1 MRKLQKSPTFVD
13 ETLDMLR
20 MMQQEEFDNNP
31 ELELLEGDNSEDF
44 SKVDSV
50 YPNAE
55 VRVEKA
61 QYSTMHLKRLVEERK
76 ELVIDPDFQR
86 NDVWS
91 PKQSAELVESILM
104 GIPIPTIYLFEMK
117 DGSKQVV
124 DGRQRISA
132 ILNFL
137 NNKFSLKDLKILPQ
151 CNGKNFSE
159 LDSKMQGIFED
170 YQLFFYIIQP
180 PTPERVKYDIFDR
193 VNRGGTRL
201 TNQEMRNA
209 LYRGRSTVLLKELA
223 TSPAFLDA
231 TGKGISSKRMK
242 DQHVIL
248 RSLAFYLLKK
258 KQDAVIQENG
268 EAIDYKS
275 DMDDFLA
282 KTMIF
287 LNEKASKGLLDECR
301 HAFITAMGNCLQV
314 LGRDAFRFDS
324 ESGNRR
330 PINMPLFEVLM
341 YIFSDNQLMGNIE
354 YTKAKVENFKKTFD
368 HQQMFSGNVD
378 STVNLNERYE
388 LAEKLVKQ
396 ISYDIQTDHK

>member
-1 MRKLQKSPTFVD
+1 
-13 ETLDMLR
+13 
-20 MMQQEEFDNNP
+20 MQQEEFDNN
-31 ELELLEGDNSEDF
+31 LDIDLLEGENSDNTGDVE
-44 SKVDSV
+44 SV

-76 ELVIDPDFQR
+76 ELIIAPDFQR

-91 PKQSAELVESILM
+91 AKQSAELVESILM

-117 DGSKQVV
+117 DGTKQVV

-151 CNGKNFSE
+151 CNGKKFSE

-170 YQLFFYIIQP
+170 YQLSFYIIQP

-209 LYRGRSTVLLKELA
+209 LYKGRSTVMLKELA
-223 TSPAFLDA
+223 ASTVFLNA
-231 TGKGISSKRMK
+231 TGGGISSKRMK
-242 DQHVIL
+242 DQYIIL
-248 RSLAFYLLKK
+248 RSIAFYLLKK
-258 KQDAVIQENG
+258 KQDKVLEENG
-268 EAIDYKS
+268 ESIEYKS

-287 LNEKASKGLLDECR
+287 LNEKASKNLLEDCKKTFCR
-301 HAFITAMGNCLQV
+301 AMDNCFQV

-341 YIFSDNQLMGNIE
+341 YVFSDNRLMEDVN
-354 YTKAKVENFKKTFD
+354 YTKKELENFKRKFD

-378 STVNLNERYE
+378 STIILNERYD
-388 LAEKLVKQ
+388 LAEKLIKQ
-396 ISYDIQTDHK
+396 INDAIKTIHN

>member
-1 MRKLQKSPTFVD
+1 
-13 ETLDMLR
+13 
-20 MMQQEEFDNNP
+20 MQQEEFDNN
-31 ELELLEGDNSEDF
+31 LDMDLLEGENSDNTGDVE
-44 SKVDSV
+44 SV

-76 ELVIDPDFQR
+76 ELVIAPDFQR

-91 PKQSAELVESILM
+91 AKQSAELVESILM

-117 DGSKQVV
+117 DGTKQVV

-151 CNGKNFSE
+151 CNGKKFSE
-159 LDSKMQGIFED
+159 LDSKMQGIFEG
-170 YQLFFYIIQP
+170 YQLSFYIIQP

-209 LYRGRSTVLLKELA
+209 LYKGRSTVMLKELA
-223 TSPAFLDA
+223 ASPVFLNA
-231 TGKGISSKRMK
+231 TGGGISSKRMK
-242 DQHVIL
+242 DQYIIL
-248 RSLAFYLLKK
+248 RSIAFYLLKK
-258 KQDAVIQENG
+258 KQDKVLEENG
-268 EAIDYKS
+268 ESIEYKS

-287 LNEKASKGLLDECR
+287 LNEKASKNLLEDCKKTFCR
-301 HAFITAMGNCLQV
+301 AMDNCFQV

-341 YIFSDNQLMGNIE
+341 YVFSDNRLME
-354 YTKAKVENFKKTFD
+354 DVDYTKKELENFKRKFD

-378 STVNLNERYE
+378 STIILNERYD
-388 LAEKLVKQ
+388 LAEKLIKQ
-396 ISYDIQTDHK
+396 INDAIKTIHN

>member
-1 MRKLQKSPTFVD
+1 MQK
-13 ETLDMLR
+13 
-20 MMQQEEFDNNP
+20 EEFDNNT
-31 ELELLEGDNSEDF
+31 EADFLEGETTDIGGLE
-44 SKVDSV
+44 SV

-91 PKQSAELVESILM
+91 AKQSAELVESILM

-117 DGSKQVV
+117 DGTKQVV

-151 CNGKNFSE
+151 CNGKTFSE
-159 LDSKMQGIFED
+159 LDFKMQGIFED
-170 YQLFFYIIQP
+170 YQLSFYIIQP

-209 LYRGRSTVLLKELA
+209 LYKGHSTVMLKDLA
-223 TSPAFLDA
+223 ASSVFLNA
-231 TGKGISSKRMK
+231 TGRGISSKRMK
-242 DQHVIL
+242 DQYVIL
-248 RSLAFYLLKK
+248 RSIAFYLLKK
-258 KQDAVIQENG
+258 KQHEVLEQNG
-268 EAIDYKS
+268 ETIEYKS
-275 DMDDFLA
+275 DIDDFLA

-287 LNEKASKGLLDECR
+287 LNEKASKELLEDCKNTFYR
-301 HAFITAMGNCLQV
+301 AMDNCYNV

-341 YIFSDNQLMGNIE
+341 YVFSDNKLME
-354 YTKAKVENFKKTFD
+354 DVDYTKKEAENFKRKFD

-378 STVNLNERYE
+378 STTNLNDRYD
-388 LAEKLVKQ
+388 LAEELIKQ
-396 ISYDIQTDHK
+396 ISDAIKTNNK

>member
-1 MRKLQKSPTFVD
+1 
-13 ETLDMLR
+13 
-20 MMQQEEFDNNP
+20 MQQEEFDNN
-31 ELELLEGDNSEDF
+31 LDIDLLEGENSDNTGDVE
-44 SKVDSV
+44 SV

-76 ELVIDPDFQR
+76 ELIIAPDFQR

-91 PKQSAELVESILM
+91 AKQSAELVESILM

-117 DGSKQVV
+117 DGTKQVV

-151 CNGKNFSE
+151 CNGKKFSE

-170 YQLFFYIIQP
+170 YQLSFYIIQP

-209 LYRGRSTVLLKELA
+209 LYKGRSTVMLKELA
-223 TSPAFLDA
+223 ASTVFLNA
-231 TGKGISSKRMK
+231 TGGGISSKRMK
-242 DQHVIL
+242 DQYIIL
-248 RSLAFYLLKK
+248 RSIAFYLLKK
-258 KQDAVIQENG
+258 KQDKVLEENG
-268 EAIDYKS
+268 ESIEYKS

-287 LNEKASKGLLDECR
+287 LNEKASKNLLEDCKNTFCR
-301 HAFITAMGNCLQV
+301 AMDNCFQV

-341 YIFSDNQLMGNIE
+341 YVFSDNRLME
-354 YTKAKVENFKKTFD
+354 DVDYTKKELENFKRKFD

-378 STVNLNERYE
+378 STIILNERYD
-388 LAEKLVKQ
+388 LAEKLIKQ
-396 ISYDIQTDHK
+396 INDAIKTIHN

>member
-1 MRKLQKSPTFVD
+1 
-13 ETLDMLR
+13 
-20 MMQQEEFDNNP
+20 MQQEEFYNSLDG
-31 ELELLEGDNSEDF
+31 ELLEGENLEESNDVGSI
-44 SKVDSV
+44 

-76 ELVIDPDFQR
+76 ELIIDPDFQR
-86 NDVWS
+86 NEVWNS
-91 PKQSAELVESILM
+91 KQSAELVESILM

-117 DGSKQVV
+117 DGTKQVV

-137 NNKFSLKDLKILPQ
+137 NNKLGLKDLKILPQ
-151 CNGKNFSE
+151 CNGKRFSG

-170 YQLFFYIIQP
+170 YQLSFYIIQP

-209 LYRGRSTVLLKELA
+209 LYKGRSTVLLKELA
-223 TSPAFLDA
+223 SSPSFLDA
-231 TGKGISSKRMK
+231 TGRGISNKRMK
-242 DQHVIL
+242 DQYIIL
-248 RSLAFYLLKK
+248 RSIAFYLLKK
-258 KQDAVIQENG
+258 KQKIVIKENK
-268 EAIDYKS
+268 ESIEYKS
-275 DMDDFLA
+275 DIDDFLA

-287 LNEKASKGLLDECR
+287 LNEKASKKLLDDCKS
-301 HAFITAMGNCLQV
+301 AFYTAMNNCFLV

-324 ESGNRR
+324 DSGNRR
-330 PINMPLFEVLM
+330 PINMPLFEILM
-341 YIFSDNQLMGNIE
+341 YIFSDDQLIDNIE
-354 YTKAKVENFKKTFD
+354 YTKQEVENFKRKFD

-378 STVNLNERYE
+378 STVNLNERYD
-388 LAEKLVKQ
+388 LAEKLIKQ
-396 ISYDIQTDHK
+396 IKQIKNDIKIINS

>member
-1 MRKLQKSPTFVD
+1 
-13 ETLDMLR
+13 
-20 MMQQEEFDNNP
+20 MQQEEFDNSP
-31 ELELLEGDNSEDF
+31 DIDLLEGETSGNADD
-44 SKVDSV
+44 VGSV

-61 QYSTMHLKRLVEERK
+61 QYSTMHLKRLVEGRK

-91 PKQSAELVESILM
+91 VKQSAELVESILM

-117 DGSKQVV
+117 DGTKQVV

-151 CNGKNFSE
+151 CNGKKFSE

-170 YQLFFYIIQP
+170 YQLSFYIIQP

-209 LYRGRSTVLLKELA
+209 LYKGRSTVLLKELA
-223 TSPAFLDA
+223 TSSEFLNA

-242 DQHVIL
+242 DQYIIL
-248 RSLAFYLLKK
+248 RSIAFYLLKK
-258 KQDAVIQENG
+258 KQAKVFEENG
-268 EAIDYKS
+268 ESIEYKS

-287 LNEKASKGLLDECR
+287 LNEKASKKLLDDCKNTFYR
-301 HAFITAMGNCLQV
+301 AMDNCYNV
-314 LGRDAFRFDS
+314 LGVDAFRFDS

-341 YIFSDNQLMGNIE
+341 YVFSDNVLMIDVN
-354 YTKAKVENFKKTFD
+354 YTKEKVENFKRTFD

-378 STVNLNERYE
+378 STINLNERYD
-388 LAEKLVKQ
+388 LAEKLIKQ
-396 ISYDIQTDHK
+396 ISNAIKTNHI

>member
-1 MRKLQKSPTFVD
+1 
-13 ETLDMLR
+13 ML
-20 MMQQEEFDNNP
+20 QEEFDNNSDVD
-31 ELELLEGDNSEDF
+31 LLEGETSGNAGDVE
-44 SKVDSV
+44 SV

-91 PKQSAELVESILM
+91 AKQSAELVESILM

-117 DGSKQVV
+117 NGTKQVV

-137 NNKFSLKDLKILPQ
+137 NNKFCLKDLKILPQ
-151 CNGKNFSE
+151 CNGKTFSD
-159 LDSKMQGIFED
+159 LDFKMQGIFED
-170 YQLFFYIIQP
+170 YQLSFYIIQP

-209 LYRGRSTVLLKELA
+209 LYKGRSTVMLRELA
-223 TSPAFLDA
+223 VSLEFLKA
-231 TGKGISSKRMK
+231 TGRGISSRRMK
-242 DQHVIL
+242 DQYIIL
-248 RSLAFYLLKK
+248 RSIAFYLLKN
-258 KQDAVIQENG
+258 KQEMVLEENG
-268 EAIDYKS
+268 ENIDYKS

-287 LNEKASKGLLDECR
+287 LNEKASKNLLEDCKATFYE
-301 HAFITAMGNCLQV
+301 AMNNCYQT
-314 LGRDAFRFDS
+314 LGEDAFRFDS
-324 ESGNRR
+324 ETGNRR

-341 YIFSDNQLMGNIE
+341 FVFSDNRLMQNVS
-354 YTKAKVENFKKTFD
+354 YTKQEVEKFKRKVD

-378 STVNLNERYE
+378 STINVNERYDM
-388 LAEKLVKQ
+388 AEKLINQ
-396 ISYDIQTDHK
+396 ISNVIKSIHS

>member
-1 MRKLQKSPTFVD
+1 MQK
-13 ETLDMLR
+13 
-20 MMQQEEFDNNP
+20 EEFDNNT
-31 ELELLEGDNSEDF
+31 EADFLEGETTDIGGLE
-44 SKVDSV
+44 SV

-91 PKQSAELVESILM
+91 AKQSAELVESILM

-117 DGSKQVV
+117 DGTKQVV

-151 CNGKNFSE
+151 CNGKTFSE
-159 LDSKMQGIFED
+159 LDFKMQGIFED
-170 YQLFFYIIQP
+170 YQLSFYIIQP

-209 LYRGRSTVLLKELA
+209 LYKGHSTVMLKDLA
-223 TSPAFLDA
+223 ASSVFLNA
-231 TGKGISSKRMK
+231 TGRGISSKRMK
-242 DQHVIL
+242 DQYVIL
-248 RSLAFYLLKK
+248 RSIAFYLLKK
-258 KQDAVIQENG
+258 KQHEVLEQNG
-268 EAIDYKS
+268 ETIEYKS
-275 DMDDFLA
+275 DIDDFLA

-287 LNEKASKGLLDECR
+287 LNEKASKELLEDCKNTFYR
-301 HAFITAMGNCLQV
+301 AMDNCYNV

-324 ESGNRR
+324 ESGDRR

-341 YIFSDNQLMGNIE
+341 YVFSDNKLME
-354 YTKAKVENFKKTFD
+354 DVDYTKKEVENFKRKFD

-378 STVNLNERYE
+378 STTNLNDRYD
-388 LAEKLVKQ
+388 LAEELIKQ
-396 ISYDIQTDHK
+396 ISDAIKTNNK

>member
-1 MRKLQKSPTFVD
+1 
-13 ETLDMLR
+13 
-20 MMQQEEFDNNP
+20 
-31 ELELLEGDNSEDF
+31 
-44 SKVDSV
+44 
-50 YPNAE
+50 
-55 VRVEKA
+55 
-61 QYSTMHLKRLVEERK
+61 MHLKRLVEERK

-91 PKQSAELVESILM
+91 AKQSAELVESILM

-117 DGSKQVV
+117 DGTKQVV

-151 CNGKNFSE
+151 CNGKTFSE
-159 LDSKMQGIFED
+159 LDFKMQGIFED
-170 YQLFFYIIQP
+170 YQLSFYIIQP

-209 LYRGRSTVLLKELA
+209 LYKGHSTVMLKDLA
-223 TSPAFLDA
+223 ASSVFLNA
-231 TGKGISSKRMK
+231 TGRGISSKRMK
-242 DQHVIL
+242 DQYVIL
-248 RSLAFYLLKK
+248 RSIAFYLLKK
-258 KQDAVIQENG
+258 KQHEVLEQNG
-268 EAIDYKS
+268 ETIEYKS
-275 DMDDFLA
+275 DIDDFLA

-287 LNEKASKGLLDECR
+287 LNEKASKELLEDCKNTFYR
-301 HAFITAMGNCLQV
+301 AMDNCYNV

-341 YIFSDNQLMGNIE
+341 YVFSDNKLME
-354 YTKAKVENFKKTFD
+354 DVDYTKKEVENFKRKFD

-378 STVNLNERYE
+378 STTNLNDRYD
-388 LAEKLVKQ
+388 LAEELIKQ
-396 ISYDIQTDHK
+396 ISDAIKTNNK

>member
-1 MRKLQKSPTFVD
+1 MQK
-13 ETLDMLR
+13 
-20 MMQQEEFDNNP
+20 EEFDNNT
-31 ELELLEGDNSEDF
+31 EADFLEGETTDIGGLE
-44 SKVDSV
+44 SV

-91 PKQSAELVESILM
+91 AKQSAELVESILM

-117 DGSKQVV
+117 DGTKQVV

-151 CNGKNFSE
+151 CNGKTFSE
-159 LDSKMQGIFED
+159 LDFKMQGIFED
-170 YQLFFYIIQP
+170 YQLSFYIIQP

-209 LYRGRSTVLLKELA
+209 LYKGHSTVMLKDLA
-223 TSPAFLDA
+223 ASSVFLNA
-231 TGKGISSKRMK
+231 TGRGISSKRMK
-242 DQHVIL
+242 DQYVIL
-248 RSLAFYLLKK
+248 RSIAFYLLKK
-258 KQDAVIQENG
+258 KQHEVLEQNG
-268 EAIDYKS
+268 EAIEYKS
-275 DMDDFLA
+275 DIDDFLA

-287 LNEKASKGLLDECR
+287 LNEKASKELLEDCKNTFYR
-301 HAFITAMGNCLQV
+301 AMENCYNV

-341 YIFSDNQLMGNIE
+341 YVFSDNKLME
-354 YTKAKVENFKKTFD
+354 DVDYTKKEVENFKRKFD

-378 STVNLNERYE
+378 STTNLNDRYD
-388 LAEKLVKQ
+388 LAEELIKQ
-396 ISYDIQTDHK
+396 ISDAIKTNHK

>member
-1 MRKLQKSPTFVD
+1 
-13 ETLDMLR
+13 
-20 MMQQEEFDNNP
+20 MQQEDFDNNP
-31 ELELLEGDNSEDF
+31 DIDLLEGETSSNSGDVE
-44 SKVDSV
+44 SV

-76 ELVIDPDFQR
+76 ELVINPDFQR
-86 NDVWS
+86 NDVWR

-117 DGSKQVV
+117 DGTKQVV

-151 CNGKNFSE
+151 CNGKKFSE
-159 LDSKMQGIFED
+159 LDFKMQGIFED
-170 YQLFFYIIQP
+170 YQLSFYIIQP

-209 LYRGRSTVLLKELA
+209 LYKGRSTVMLKSLA
-223 TSPAFLDA
+223 ASREFLDA
-231 TGKGISSKRMK
+231 TGRGISNKRMK
-242 DQHVIL
+242 DQYIIL
-248 RSLAFYLLKK
+248 RSIAFYLLKK
-258 KQDAVIQENG
+258 KQDKVLEENG
-268 EAIDYKS
+268 EIIEYKS
-275 DMDDFLA
+275 DIDDFLA

-287 LNEKASKGLLDECR
+287 LNEKASINLLEDCENTFR
-301 HAFITAMGNCLQV
+301 RAMDNCFKV
-314 LGRDAFRFDS
+314 LNRDAFRFDS
-324 ESGNRR
+324 ESENRR

-341 YIFSDNQLMGNIE
+341 YVFSDNRLMEDIDCTRKE
-354 YTKAKVENFKKTFD
+354 VESFKKEFD

-378 STVNLNERYE
+378 STINLNARYD
-388 LAEKLVKQ
+388 LAEQLIKK
-396 ISYDIQTDHK
+396 ISDDIKTIHS

>member
-1 MRKLQKSPTFVD
+1 
-13 ETLDMLR
+13 
-20 MMQQEEFDNNP
+20 MQQEEFDNNI
-31 ELELLEGDNSEDF
+31 EVDLLEGENPENISNLE
-44 SKVDSV
+44 SV

-91 PKQSAELVESILM
+91 SKQSAELVESILM

-117 DGSKQVV
+117 DGTKQVV

-151 CNGKNFSE
+151 CNGKTFSE
-159 LDSKMQGIFED
+159 LDFKMQGIFED
-170 YQLFFYIIQP
+170 YQLSFYIIQP

-209 LYRGRSTVLLKELA
+209 LYKGRSTVLLKELA
-223 TSPAFLDA
+223 TSSEFLNA

-242 DQHVIL
+242 DQYIIL
-248 RSLAFYLLKK
+248 RSILKK
-258 KQDAVIQENG
+258 KQAKVFEENG
-268 EAIDYKS
+268 ESIEYKS

-287 LNEKASKGLLDECR
+287 LNEKASKKLLDDCKNTFYR
-301 HAFITAMGNCLQV
+301 AMDNCYNV
-314 LGRDAFRFDS
+314 LGVDAFRFDS

-341 YIFSDNQLMGNIE
+341 YVFSDNVLMIDVN
-354 YTKAKVENFKKTFD
+354 YTKEKVENFKRTFD

-378 STVNLNERYE
+378 STINLNERYD
-388 LAEKLVKQ
+388 LAEKLIKQ
-396 ISYDIQTDHK
+396 ISNAIKTNHI

>member
-1 MRKLQKSPTFVD
+1 
-13 ETLDMLR
+13 
-20 MMQQEEFDNNP
+20 MQQEQFDNN
-31 ELELLEGDNSEDF
+31 LDIDLLEGENSDNTGDVE
-44 SKVDSV
+44 SV

-76 ELVIDPDFQR
+76 KLIIAPDFQR

-91 PKQSAELVESILM
+91 AKQSAELVESILM

-117 DGSKQVV
+117 DGTKQVV

-151 CNGKNFSE
+151 CNGKKFSE

-170 YQLFFYIIQP
+170 YQLSFYIIQP

-209 LYRGRSTVLLKELA
+209 LYKGRSTVMLKELA
-223 TSPAFLDA
+223 ASTVFLNA
-231 TGKGISSKRMK
+231 TGGGISSKRMK
-242 DQHVIL
+242 DQYIIL
-248 RSLAFYLLKK
+248 RSIAFYLLKK
-258 KQDAVIQENG
+258 KQDKVLEENG
-268 EAIDYKS
+268 ESVEYKS

-287 LNEKASKGLLDECR
+287 LNEKASKNLLEDCKKTFCR
-301 HAFITAMGNCLQV
+301 AMDNCFQV

-341 YIFSDNQLMGNIE
+341 YVFSDNRLME
-354 YTKAKVENFKKTFD
+354 DVDYTKKELENFKRKFD

-378 STVNLNERYE
+378 STIILNERYD
-388 LAEKLVKQ
+388 LAEKLIKQ
-396 ISYDIQTDHK
+396 INDAIKTIHN

>member
-1 MRKLQKSPTFVD
+1 
-13 ETLDMLR
+13 
-20 MMQQEEFDNNP
+20 
-31 ELELLEGDNSEDF
+31 
-44 SKVDSV
+44 
-50 YPNAE
+50 
-55 VRVEKA
+55 
-61 QYSTMHLKRLVEERK
+61 
-76 ELVIDPDFQR
+76 
-86 NDVWS
+86 
-91 PKQSAELVESILM
+91 
-104 GIPIPTIYLFEMK
+104 MK
-117 DGSKQVV
+117 DGTKQVV

-151 CNGKNFSE
+151 CNGKKFSE

-170 YQLFFYIIQP
+170 YQLSFYIIQP

-209 LYRGRSTVLLKELA
+209 LYKGRSTVMLKELA
-223 TSPAFLDA
+223 ASPVFLNA
-231 TGKGISSKRMK
+231 TGGGISSKRMK
-242 DQHVIL
+242 DQYIIL
-248 RSLAFYLLKK
+248 RSIAFYLLKK
-258 KQDAVIQENG
+258 KQDKVLEENG
-268 EAIDYKS
+268 ESIEYKS

-287 LNEKASKGLLDECR
+287 LNEKASKNLLEDCKKTFCR
-301 HAFITAMGNCLQV
+301 AMDNCFQV

-341 YIFSDNQLMGNIE
+341 YVFSDNRLME
-354 YTKAKVENFKKTFD
+354 DVDYTKKELENFKRKFD

-378 STVNLNERYE
+378 STIILNERYD
-388 LAEKLVKQ
+388 LAEKLIKQ
-396 ISYDIQTDHK
+396 INDAIKTIHN

>member
-1 MRKLQKSPTFVD
+1 MQK
-13 ETLDMLR
+13 
-20 MMQQEEFDNNP
+20 EEFDNNT
-31 ELELLEGDNSEDF
+31 EADFLEGETTDIGGLE
-44 SKVDSV
+44 SV

-76 ELVIDPDFQR
+76 ELVIDPEFQR

-91 PKQSAELVESILM
+91 TKQSAELVESILM

-117 DGSKQVV
+117 DGTKQVV

-151 CNGKNFSE
+151 CNGKTFSE
-159 LDSKMQGIFED
+159 LDFKMQGIFED
-170 YQLFFYIIQP
+170 YQLSFYIIQP

-209 LYRGRSTVLLKELA
+209 LYKGHSTVMLKDLA
-223 TSPAFLDA
+223 ASSVFLNA
-231 TGKGISSKRMK
+231 TGRGISSKRMK
-242 DQHVIL
+242 DQYVIL
-248 RSLAFYLLKK
+248 RSIAFYLLKK
-258 KQDAVIQENG
+258 KQHEVLEQNG
-268 EAIDYKS
+268 EAIEYKS
-275 DMDDFLA
+275 DIDDFLA

-287 LNEKASKGLLDECR
+287 LNEKASKELLEDCKNTFYR
-301 HAFITAMGNCLQV
+301 AMENCYNV

-341 YIFSDNQLMGNIE
+341 YVFSDNKLME
-354 YTKAKVENFKKTFD
+354 DVDYTKKEVENFKRKFD

-378 STVNLNERYE
+378 STTNLNDRYD
-388 LAEKLVKQ
+388 LAEELIKQ
-396 ISYDIQTDHK
+396 ISDAIKTNHK

>member
-1 MRKLQKSPTFVD
+1 MQK
-13 ETLDMLR
+13 
-20 MMQQEEFDNNP
+20 EEFDNNT
-31 ELELLEGDNSEDF
+31 EADFLEGETTDIGGLE
-44 SKVDSV
+44 SV

-91 PKQSAELVESILM
+91 AKQSAELVESILM

-117 DGSKQVV
+117 DGTKQVV

-151 CNGKNFSE
+151 CNGKTFSE
-159 LDSKMQGIFED
+159 LDFKMQGIFED
-170 YQLFFYIIQP
+170 YQLSFYIIQP

-209 LYRGRSTVLLKELA
+209 LYKGHSTVMLKDLA
-223 TSPAFLDA
+223 ASSVFLNA
-231 TGKGISSKRMK
+231 TGRGISSKRMK
-242 DQHVIL
+242 DQYVIL
-248 RSLAFYLLKK
+248 RSIAFYLLKK
-258 KQDAVIQENG
+258 KQHEVLEQNG
-268 EAIDYKS
+268 ETIEYKS
-275 DMDDFLA
+275 DIDDFLA

-287 LNEKASKGLLDECR
+287 LNEKASKELLEDCKNTFYR
-301 HAFITAMGNCLQV
+301 AMDNCYNV

-341 YIFSDNQLMGNIE
+341 YVFSDNKLME
-354 YTKAKVENFKKTFD
+354 DVDYTKKEVENFKRKFD

-378 STVNLNERYE
+378 STTNLNDRYD
-388 LAEKLVKQ
+388 LAEELIKQ
-396 ISYDIQTDHK
+396 AEQEVNENEHKRRSR

>member
-1 MRKLQKSPTFVD
+1 
-13 ETLDMLR
+13 
-20 MMQQEEFDNNP
+20 MQQEEFDNN
-31 ELELLEGDNSEDF
+31 LDMDLLEGENSDNTGDVE
-44 SKVDSV
+44 SV

-76 ELVIDPDFQR
+76 ELVIAPDFQR

-91 PKQSAELVESILM
+91 AKQSAELVESILM

-117 DGSKQVV
+117 DGTKQVV

-151 CNGKNFSE
+151 CNGKKFSE

-170 YQLFFYIIQP
+170 YQLSFYIIQP

-209 LYRGRSTVLLKELA
+209 LYKGRSTVMLKELA
-223 TSPAFLDA
+223 ASPVFLNA
-231 TGKGISSKRMK
+231 TGGGISSKRMK
-242 DQHVIL
+242 DQYIIL
-248 RSLAFYLLKK
+248 RSIAFYLLKK
-258 KQDAVIQENG
+258 KQDKVLEENG
-268 EAIDYKS
+268 ESIEYKS

-287 LNEKASKGLLDECR
+287 LNEKASKNLLDDCKKTFCR
-301 HAFITAMGNCLQV
+301 AMDNCFQV

-341 YIFSDNQLMGNIE
+341 YVFSDNRLME
-354 YTKAKVENFKKTFD
+354 DVDYTKKELENFKRKFD

-378 STVNLNERYE
+378 STIILNERYD
-388 LAEKLVKQ
+388 LAEKLIKQ
-396 ISYDIQTDHK
+396 INDAIKTIHN